1 MLIQKEMEDLYP
13 KLKYFCMNMTGNSWD
28 AEDLAHDSMLK
39 ALVFCQKESSGKR
52 RPSFPL
58 LATIAR
64 NHWIDQLRKQSR
76 ETLGETADEPAH
88 EKPLEQ
94 LLSGLDTL
102 MERLTPKQLLAFV
115 LKDIFEYRLSDIAD
129 SLELNETAVKS
140 LLHRARRKLNM
151 NETPDIPASSS
162 EWEQVDADWFQR
174 QLLVAIRMEQPEL
187 LKRLAVSLR
196 SKNPVTTARLHR
208 AVRQPTCNSLFI
220 EFSAA

>member
-1 MLIQKEMEDLYP
+1 MLIHKEMEDLYP
-13 KLKYFCMNMTGNSWD
+13 KFKYFCMSVTGNSWD

-39 ALVFCQKESSGKR
+39 ALRYCQKDQAGKR
-52 RPSFPL
+52 QPSFPL
-58 LATIAR
+58 LTTIAR
-64 NHWIDQLRKQSR
+64 NHWIDQLRKKSR
-76 ETLGETADEPAH
+76 ETLGEAADEPTH

-102 MERLTPKQLLAFV
+102 MERLTPKQLLVFV

-151 NETPDIPASSS
+151 NEMPEIPASTQ

-187 LKRLAVSLR
+187 LKRLAVALR
-196 SKNPVTTARLHR
+196 TEKPATAAPTMRT
-208 AVRQPTCNSLFI
+208 VRQPTCNSLFI
-220 EFSAA
+220 ELCAA